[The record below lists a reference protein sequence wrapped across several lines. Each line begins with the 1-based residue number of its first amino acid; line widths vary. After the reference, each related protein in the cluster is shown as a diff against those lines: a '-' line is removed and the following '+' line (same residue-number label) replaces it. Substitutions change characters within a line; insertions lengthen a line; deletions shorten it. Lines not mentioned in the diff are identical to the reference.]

1 MIKKILFVATFLS
14 LVSCGP
20 KIFVDYDTE
29 TDFEKYKAYNFYDP
43 SNSGLN
49 ELDNKRVMNAI
60 EAELDSLDKKQKLIP
75 DFSIEFIADKFVKNQ
90 PHNVG
95 VSLGG
100 GVAGVGGS
108 VPVNSKKE
116 MIALTINFADALT
129 DELFWQVVV
138 EAEFDTEMKPQERK
152 KFYTDL
158 ISQAL
163 ANYPPQQ
170 EGS

>member
-1 MIKKILFVATFLS
+1 MTNKILLIAIFLS
-14 LVSCGP
+14 LTSCGP

-49 ELDNKRVMNAI
+49 ELDNKRVMDAI
-60 EAELDSLDKKQKLIP
+60 EVELDSLNKKQKVIP

-95 VSLGG
+95 VSVGG
-100 GVAGVGGS
+100 GAGGVGGS
-108 VPVNSKKE
+108 VPVNSEKE

-138 EAEFDTEMKPQERK
+138 EAEFDSEMKPQERK

-158 ISQAL
+158 ISKAL
-163 ANYPPQQ
+163 VNYPPQ
-170 EGS
+170 EEDD

>member
-1 MIKKILFVATFLS
+1 MIYRILFTS
-14 LVSCGP
+14 LFFILISCGP
-20 KIFVDYDTE
+20 KVYIDYDTN
-29 TDFEKYKAYNFYDP
+29 TDFEEYKAYNFYDP

-49 ELDNKRVMNAI
+49 ELDNKRIMDAI
-60 EAELDSLDKKQKLIP
+60 EIQLDSLKKEQKVIP
-75 DFSIEFIADKFVKNQ
+75 DFSIEFFVDKFVKNQ

-100 GVAGVGGS
+100 GVGGLGGS

-138 EAEFDTEMKPQERK
+138 EAEFDTEMKPHEK
-152 KFYTDL
+152 KAYYRDL
-158 ISQAL
+158 VREAL
-163 ANYPPQQ
+163 SKYPPQK
-170 EGS
+170 EE